1 MQPAS
6 QPGTQT
12 LSGQAGARRPPGTG
26 PHSGRDWLGQAP
38 QQGWSL
44 PRNAVKSSKCGQQ
57 KSRFA
62 RLSARPRGAS
72 PGTRLSTRAR
82 GASPGTRLSGRTRG
96 TRGGGEG
103 PAGAGQPLALQKSP
117 TENLQSGQQ
126 KHPFYPALQAAPG
139 SLGPPPGCRARS
151 QLHPEPGSPSEPGD
165 PHLSTPL
172 RNLYPEP
179 RAHAPPHPWDY
190 CHF

>member
-6 QPGTQT
+6 QPARHPVSEWPGW
-12 LSGQAGARRPPGTG
+12 GQATTRHRPSLRQGL
-26 PHSGRDWLGQAP
+26 WLGQAP

-44 PRNAVKSSKCGQQ
+44 PGNPVKSSKCGQQ

-62 RLSARPRGAS
+62 RLPARPRGAS
-72 PGTRLSTRAR
+72 PGTRLSTRPR

-151 QLHPEPGSPSEPGD
+151 QLPPEPGSPSEPGY
-165 PHLSTPL
+165 PRLSTPPDSL
-172 RNLYPEP
+172 PK
-179 RAHAPPHPWDY
+179 APPACPPAPLGLP
-190 CHF
+190 